1 MAEITNFI
9 GESPAFTQMLAKISI
24 LAPLERPVLIL
35 GERGTGKE
43 LVAARLNFLS
53 QRWNRPFLTL
63 NCGAM
68 AESILD
74 SELFGHE
81 AGAFTGAVK
90 RRVSRFEAADGGTLF
105 LDEIGN
111 ASLAVQ
117 EKLLRVVE
125 YGHFSRVGGND
136 EVSVNVRI
144 IAGTNADLRNSARF
158 RADLLDRLSFD
169 VIVIP
174 PLRERRG
181 DILLLAQYFAQKMAA
196 ELKWEMFPG
205 FSDGAKAQL
214 LGHAWPGNVRELRN
228 VVERSVCHWE
238 TPNKPLGEVS
248 LDPFAGFAAPS
259 MESSPAAVPEL
270 VAEPEIVAADGF
282 VAQVEALERRLLQE
296 ALAAQKFNQKQA
308 AAQLGLSYSQFRN
321 AAKRLGVA

>member
-1 MAEITNFI
+1 MADVVNFI
-9 GESPAFTQMLAKISI
+9 GESPAFTRMLAKVSV

-53 QRWNRPFLTL
+53 KRWNRPFLTL

-68 AESILD
+68 AESLLD

-90 RRVSRFEAADGGTLF
+90 RRLSRFEAADGGTLF

-144 IAGTNADLRNSARF
+144 LAGTNADLRNSDKF

-174 PLRERRG
+174 PLRERQG
-181 DILLLAQYFAQKMAA
+181 DILLLAQYFAQKMTA
-196 ELKWEMFPG
+196 ELKRELFSG
-205 FSDGAKAQL
+205 FTVAAQKKL
-214 LGHAWPGNVRELRN
+214 LAHDWPGNVRELRN
-228 VVERSVCHWE
+228 VVERSVCYCE
-238 TPNKPLGEVS
+238 KPDESVDEILI
-248 LDPFAGFAAPS
+248 DPF
-259 MESSPAAVPEL
+259 V
-270 VAEPEIVAADGF
+270 GF
-282 VAQVEALERRLLQE
+282 VSPRQAVERLPSPMPVQEEPVEARDFTAQIEALERRLLQE
-296 ALAAQKFNQKQA
+296 ALNVQKFNQKQA
-308 AAQLGLSYSQFRN
+308 AAQLGLTYAQFRN
-321 AAKRLGVA
+321 AVKRLGL